1 MLVASFFDMR
11 LRLVFILSI
20 GLWSCSKTSDKK
32 SLSGISDSLT
42 TTTVDAHSEVI
53 IVDTTSYDYDSY
65 FKLESYLTKDKI
77 ENKNF
82 EIIDFDCAIL
92 IYPTS
97 DQIDQMKK
105 EYGEEAFYTVADD
118 NSWYQEQAIGMIDSV
133 GVKKTTV
140 KGQFLKLKGRQMT
153 WDLDIRKK
161 NLPTWN
167 LIFFKTDKGP
177 KIISTVDLTVDEVKK
192 YFNEME

>member
-1 MLVASFFDMR
+1 MR

-20 GLWSCSKTSDKK
+20 GLWSCSKPIDNK
-32 SLSGISDSLT
+32 SISVTTDSVTTITEDAKSET
-42 TTTVDAHSEVI
+42 TT
-53 IVDTTSYDYDSY
+53 VDTTSYDYDSY
-65 FKLESYLTKDKI
+65 FKLDSYLTKDRI

-82 EIIDFDCAIL
+82 EIINFDCAIL
-92 IYPTS
+92 IYPTV
-97 DQIDQMKK
+97 DQIDEMKK
-105 EYGEEAFYTVADD
+105 EYGEDFYTIADD
-118 NSWYQEQAIGMIDSV
+118 NSWYQGQAIGMIDSV
-133 GVKKTTV
+133 GIKKTTAR
-140 KGQFLKLKGRQMT
+140 GQFLRLKGKQET

-167 LIFFKTDKGP
+167 LIFFKTDREP

>member
-1 MLVASFFDMR
+1 M
-11 LRLVFILSI
+11 
-20 GLWSCSKTSDKK
+20 
-32 SLSGISDSLT
+32 
-42 TTTVDAHSEVI
+42 DAHSEVI